1 MDVNNN
7 LNISVPEN
15 VRHILDVLREN
26 GHQAYIVG
34 GCIRDCI
41 IGSEP
46 GDWDIAT
53 DALPQRVKQL
63 FSKTADTGI
72 KHGTVTVL
80 LDGTGYEV
88 TTYRIDGEYHDFR
101 KPESV
106 SFTSSITEDLSRRD
120 FTVNA
125 MAYNPAEGLIDPFGG
140 MEDINARIIR
150 TVGDPDKRFNEDAL
164 RMLRAVRFSA
174 QLGFAIEES
183 TLASITDN
191 HRLIENISAE
201 RVRDELTKTL
211 VSDNPLRFSLL
222 GDTQLINYTL
232 PEFEPCFRTEQNNP
246 YHAYNVA
253 EHTLRSVSNIEK
265 NKVLRWTM
273 LFHDMGKPGARTTD
287 EKGIDHFYNHQQLS
301 VKLARAAMLR
311 LRFDNRSMDRILL
324 LVKCHDMH
332 IKAEPR
338 SVRKAMS
345 RMGDA
350 FEDLLKVIEA
360 DKKAQNPALLKE
372 RNEKFREL
380 WEIYREVREK
390 GQCTSLKELAV
401 DGDDL
406 IALGIRPGKEIKELL
421 NSLLEKVIEKP
432 ELNDRYTLLKL
443 LRHQY
448 RAQ

>member
-1 MDVNNN
+1 VDVNNN

-15 VRHILDVLREN
+15 VRHIMDVLREN

-34 GCIRDCI
+34 GCIRDCMT
-41 IGSEP
+41 GSEP

-63 FSKTADTGI
+63 FSRTADTGI

-88 TTYRIDGEYHDFR
+88 TTYRVDGEYHDFR

-106 SFTSSITEDLSRRD
+106 SFTSSIAEDLSRRD

-125 MAYNPAEGLIDPFGG
+125 MAYNPAEGLIDLFGG

-150 TVGDPDKRFNEDAL
+150 TVGDPDKRFSEDAL

-174 QLGFAIEES
+174 QLGFAIEKS
-183 TLASITDN
+183 TLASIINN
-191 HRLIENISAE
+191 HQLIENISAE
-201 RVRDELTKTL
+201 RIRDELTKIL
-211 VSDNPLRFSLL
+211 LSDNPLCFSLL
-222 GDTQLINYTL
+222 RDTQLIGYTL
-232 PEFEPCFRTEQNNP
+232 PEFEPCFRTKQNNP

-265 NKVLRWTM
+265 NKVLRWAM
-273 LFHDMGKPGARTTD
+273 LFHDIGKPGVRTTD

-301 VKLARAAMLR
+301 VKLARTAMLR

-345 RMGDA
+345 RLGDA

-360 DKKAQNPALLKE
+360 DKKAQSPSLLKE

-380 WEIYREVREK
+380 WEIYRDVREK
-390 GQCTSLKELAV
+390 SQCTSLKELAV
-401 DGDDL
+401 GGDDL

-421 NSLLEKVIEKP
+421 NGLLEKVIEKP
-432 ELNDRYTLLKL
+432 ELNDRDILLKL
-443 LRHQY
+443 LRQQY
-448 RAQ
+448 RA